1 MTKLLPFFLLLL
13 VFSFRVSAQTSQD
26 ATIALSAEVSLSPE
40 GIVLK
45 WPNSGAADT
54 QIKRRTK
61 GQAGNQWTLLFNQNG
76 STQSSVADN
85 NVTLGNTYEY
95 HISTVKNGITA
106 HGYAHVAVLA
116 PLVEYRGKIL
126 VFIDSTTADAV
137 GLELKIFKDA
147 MRGDGWQPMPFKTG
161 PSSTVQSV
169 KNQIIASYNED
180 PANVKAILI
189 IGDVPVPYSGNSA
202 WDGHPEHNGAWPS
215 DAYYADVN
223 GNWTDVSVN
232 ASTPARN
239 ANKNVPGDGKFD
251 QSILPS
257 PAELMVGR
265 IDFRHLD
272 PATFGATPIELTK
285 RYLLKSARWRTK
297 QYTVPYRGIVDD
309 NFGYFGG
316 EAFAANGYRNAYPI
330 VGAGNVTAGD
340 FLGDTGGEGYLFG
353 YGCGAGGYSS
363 ANGIGNSADIAS
375 DSINVVFSNIFGS
388 YHGDWDYES
397 NPLMPAALA
406 SKGAILTCSW
416 AGRPHWFMQALASG
430 EPIGYCTKETMNA
443 ASNTDYF
450 VSSGRGGAHVALLG
464 DPTTRAIIVAQVPE
478 LNFITHCTSVD
489 LEWKPS
495 PDTGILGYHVYR
507 SVSLDGPYQRLN
519 PELLTGLTWTD
530 NEPFEGLSFYMVRA
544 VRIDQ
549 TPGGGIF
556 YNASSGL
563 IQPLTFEKGDVP
575 QITISIPAPGVL
587 TCNNPQLFIPAITD
601 SVPLAQPLTWMGPG
615 GFSSV
620 GGLAIITIPGEYTL
634 TAISTEGCVATAQI
648 SIAQDTSVPE
658 INFPPY
664 ALGCGNSP
672 VEIQLP
678 FEPGVIFTINGQSY
692 TGGQSVT
699 FSASGTYEMVITNVD
714 NGCTTTTSLNIQAG
728 PPAVDVE
735 ITTDLPPILTCLQTA
750 IILTPIIS
758 SFPST
763 FTLTWSP
770 PSSEPTSNYVVKFPG
785 EYCVTV
791 TDGIS
796 GCTATDCIIITQ
808 QTDPPLPG
816 GIVTN
821 VSSPGASDGAIDLA
835 PVSGGQTNQYSWSNG
850 ANSEDISG
858 LTAGVYTVTIT
869 NADGCTSVISFQV
882 GVTSG
887 TTSPTGNFELTIAP
901 NPATSFTKILLHF
914 DNPVPA
920 TVRLTNVNGQLIS
933 TQSAGSSAVHTFII
947 DTSNLPDGI
956 YPVLISAGDRTA
968 VRKIVVCNSDK

>member
-1 MTKLLPFFLLLL
+1 MAKLLPLFLLTL
-13 VFSFRVSAQTSQD
+13 VFTSQISAQTSQD
-26 ATIALSAEVSLSPE
+26 AAVALSAEVSLNPA
-40 GIVLK
+40 GILLK
-45 WPNSGAADT
+45 WSNNGSADIL
-54 QIKRRTK
+54 IKRRTK
-61 GQAGNQWTLLFNQNG
+61 GQNGNQWTTLFNQNN
-76 STQSSVADN
+76 STESSLPDN
-85 NVTLGNTYEY
+85 NVTVGNTYEY

-106 HGYAHVAVLA
+106 HGYAHVSVLA

-232 ASTPARN
+232 ASTPART

-251 QSILPS
+251 QSLLPS
-257 PAELMVGR
+257 PVELMVGR

-272 PATFGATPIELTK
+272 PATFGASPIELTK

-309 NFGYFGG
+309 NFGYFSG
-316 EAFAANGYRNAYPI
+316 EAFAANGFRNAYPI
-330 VGAGNVTAGD
+330 VGEGNVTTGD
-340 FLGDTGGEGYLFG
+340 FLGDTGGEGYLLG

-363 ANGIGNSADIAS
+363 ANGIGNSANIAG

-406 SKGAILTCSW
+406 SKGGILTCSW

-450 VSSGRGGAHVALLG
+450 ASSGRGGAHVALLG

-478 LNFITHCTSVD
+478 LTFTTHCTSVD

-507 SVSLDGPYQRLN
+507 SVSLDGPYERLN
-519 PELLTGLTWTD
+519 SELLTGLTWTD
-530 NEPFEGLSFYMVRA
+530 SAPFEGLSFYQVRA
-544 VRIDQ
+544 VRIDR

-563 IQPLTFEKGDVP
+563 IQPLTFEKGH
-575 QITISIPAPGVL
+575 IPDLFFATTSVVL
-587 TCNNPQLFIPAITD
+587 TCNTPQAIISVETD
-601 SVPLAQPLTWMGPG
+601 TLSVIKNVVWSGPN
-615 GFSSV
+615 GFSSPGYFALV
-620 GGLAIITIPGEYTL
+620 DTPGEYTV
-634 TAISTEGCVATAQI
+634 TVTTWEGCTGTGQV
-648 SIAQDTSVPE
+648 SILQDIAVPE
-658 INFPPY
+658 INLPPL

-672 VEIQLP
+672 VQINLP
-678 FEPGVIFTINGQSY
+678 IEPGVIFTINGQSY
-692 TGGQSVT
+692 IGGQPVVFDAADT
-699 FSASGTYEMVITNVD
+699 FELIITNVS
-714 NGCTTTTSLNIQAG
+714 NGCTSSANIIIQEG
-728 PPAVDVE
+728 PPAVEAMINDGPQVLSCSQPS
-735 ITTDLPPILTCLQTA
+735 IVLTVNTN
-750 IILTPIIS
+750 S
-758 SFPST
+758 SPVIYTWFPSPT
-763 FTLTWSP
+763 
-770 PSSEPTSNYVVKFPG
+770 EPTVNLLVTEPG
-785 EYCVTV
+785 TYCVTV
-791 TDGIS
+791 TNIIT
-796 GCTATDCIIITQ
+796 GCTATDCVDISMISVGPMPGVLIT
-808 QTDPPLPG
+808 
-816 GIVTN
+816 N
-821 VSSPGASDGAIDLA
+821 ASGPNIPDGAIDLSTFA
-835 PVSGGQTNQYSWSNG
+835 PVTSYLWSTG
-850 ANSEDISG
+850 ATTEDISG
-858 LTAGVYTVTIT
+858 LSAGIYIVTIT
-869 NADGCTSVISFQV
+869 YADGCVTVFAYEVSIAVGTDFLSDNISLSIF
-882 GVTSG
+882 
-887 TTSPTGNFELTIAP
+887 P
-901 NPATSFTKILLHF
+901 NPANDFTNIRFQLTTAS
-914 DNPVPA
+914 PA

-933 TQSAGSSAVHTFII
+933 TQSAGSSAVHTFILE
-947 DTSNLPDGI
+947 TSNLPDGI
-956 YPVLISAGDRTA
+956 YPVLISAGDQTV